1 MSTNHFVLYLSLSIC
16 LGCKL
21 RKHTK
26 FESIHRNRKR
36 KRTMGSRLLML
47 CCVLSLT
54 VVVLPMGGNNE
65 YEYENAAAGSA
76 PSPSPS
82 GGAADN
88 HRKVTEIVDKVC
100 KKTSNYKNCVDT
112 LYSDPRT
119 ADADRYTL
127 AYVSFGLAY
136 ANAVQTRDR
145 IADELLLHKNDSAS
159 RREIRQNLQICERD
173 YNKTVKYL
181 ESALN
186 DLNSETFFT
195 LPGYANHTARLA
207 DDCQAHYPAFTS
219 ASLNSICQIC
229 TLIIVNLFNGGG
241 SP

>member
-1 MSTNHFVLYLSLSIC
+1 MSIC
-16 LGCKL
+16 LACKL

-26 FESIHRNRKR
+26 FSTEIEKKKR
-36 KRTMGSRLLML
+36 IMGSSRLLML
-47 CCVLSLT
+47 YGVLSLMA
-54 VVVLPMGGNNE
+54 VVSSSMGTNNE
-65 YEYENAAAGSA
+65 YEYAAAGSA
-76 PSPSPS
+76 PSPS
-82 GGAADN
+82 GGAADGN
-88 HRKVTEIVDKVC
+88 RKVTEIVDKVC

-119 ADADRYTL
+119 PDADRYTL

-145 IADELLLHKNDSAS
+145 IADELLLHKNDSDS
-159 RREIRQNLQICERD
+159 RHEILQNLRICERD
-173 YNKTVKYL
+173 YNKAVKFL

-195 LPGYANHTARLA
+195 LPSYANHTARLA
-207 DDCQAHYPAFTS
+207 DDCQAHYPTFTS

-229 TLIIVNLFNGGG
+229 TLVIASLYSGGA